1 MAGGIKQGQV
11 HDTCLGC
18 PHPISECLGSSL
30 VSAFLI
36 QLSVNAPENQGVTAQ
51 YSAAHT
57 GDPDG
62 ISVYCCQPGSSL
74 TLEDIGE

>member
-1 MAGGIKQGQV
+1 MTPAWDARIPYLSVWDQV
-11 HDTCLGC
+11 LF
-18 PHPISECLGSSL
+18 LL
-30 VSAFLI
+30 LI